1 MCPDQVELR
10 HLLESLQQM
19 QAGWQQ
25 TEAAARAQLLAD
37 KESSDKEW
45 AGPRGDKDPLP
56 LQTCPRLSW
65 DTAPCA
71 RPVEPRAQAAPVRP
85 GAALSSVEARRGL
98 LSWARLAP
106 RQGAR
111 CNRQVDC

>member
-45 AGPRGDKDPLP
+45 AGPRGGTRTPSPYKPVLASPGTPPHAPDRSSQGLRPL
-56 LQTCPRLSW
+56 LCDL
-65 DTAPCA
+65 A
-71 RPVEPRAQAAPVRP
+71 RPSAA
-85 GAALSSVEARRGL
+85 
-98 LSWARLAP
+98 WRLA
-106 RQGAR
+106 AAF
-111 CNRQVDC
+111 